1 MGKEKRYKMESSDV
15 ILNIIYGCIDELNQ
29 QLPENGRLVKSAET
43 VLAGDG
49 GVLDSLGLITLLVDI
64 ELVLAERHGISVAI
78 LDILMAEQE
87 NQARIHTVAALLDW
101 VQHSQAT
108 AKQAG

>member
-1 MGKEKRYKMESSDV
+1 MEAPDA
-15 ILNIIYGCIDELNQ
+15 ILKTIYGCIDELNQ

-64 ELVLAERHGISVAI
+64 EQVLAERHGITVAL
-78 LDILMAEQE
+78 LDVLMAEHE
-87 NQARIHTVAALLDW
+87 NQATIHTVAALLDW
-101 VQHSQAT
+101 VQHPQAS